1 MADVY
6 RFKVRLRELEDYIWR
21 DIEITS
27 VSTVAKLV
35 YAILAAFEA
44 EGSHLFCMKFGNER
58 YEFVFDEDDYE
69 DFDMETIDPTSVKL
83 SSMKLKSGDS
93 LSLEYDYGAGW
104 VFDIEFLS
112 SAPMKKGMGTHYPYI
127 TDGMGW
133 GIIEDTCPEEL
144 LNQINTN
151 EIRNF
156 DLETSNYLLKGMV
169 QRMQES
175 YEDLDGWD

>member
-6 RFKVRLRELEDYIWR
+6 KFKIKLRELEEYIWR

-27 VSTVAKLV
+27 VSTVAKLG

-44 EGSHLFCMKFGNER
+44 EGSHLFCMNFGDER
-58 YEFVFDEDDYE
+58 YEIVFDEDGYE
-69 DFDMETIDPTSVKL
+69 DFDIEVVDPTSVKL
-83 SSMKLKSGDS
+83 SSLKLKSGDS

-104 VFDIEFLS
+104 IFDIEFLS
-112 SAPMKKGMGTHYPYI
+112 STSLKKGMGTHYPYI

-133 GIIEDTCPEEL
+133 GIVEDTCPEKL
-144 LNQINTN
+144 LHQIKTN
-151 EIRNF
+151 EIREF
-156 DLETSNYLLKGMV
+156 DLKTSNYLLKGMV

-175 YEDLDGWD
+175 YEDFYE

>member
-1 MADVY
+1 MAEVY
-6 RFKVRLRELEDYIWR
+6 KFKVKLRELEEYIWR

-27 VSTVAKLV
+27 VSTVAKLG
-35 YAILAAFEA
+35 YAILASFEA
-44 EGSHLFCMKFGNER
+44 EGSHLFCMKFGDER
-58 YEFVFDEDDYE
+58 CEIVFDGIYE
-69 DFDMETIDPTSVKL
+69 DFDIEVTDPTSVKL
-83 SSMKLKSGDS
+83 SSLKLKSGES

-133 GIIEDTCPEEL
+133 GIIEDICPEEL
-144 LNQINTN
+144 LNQIKTN

-175 YEDLDGWD
+175 YEDLDEWD

>member
-6 RFKVRLRELEDYIWR
+6 KFKVKLREMEEYIWR

-27 VSTVAKLV
+27 VSTVSKLG

-44 EGSHLFCMKFGNER
+44 EGSHLFCMKFGDER
-58 YEFVFDEDDYE
+58 YEIVFDDDYE
-69 DFDMETIDPTSVKL
+69 DFEIEVIDPTSVKL
-83 SSMKLKSGDS
+83 SSLKMKSGDS
-93 LSLEYDYGAGW
+93 LLLEYDYGAGW

-112 SAPMKKGMGTHYPYI
+112 STPLKKGMGTHYPYI

-144 LNQINTN
+144 LNQIKTN
-151 EIRNF
+151 KIRKF

-169 QRMQES
+169 QRMKES
-175 YEDLDGWD
+175 YEEFGEWE

>member
-1 MADVY
+1 MAEVY
-6 RFKVRLRELEDYIWR
+6 KFKVKLRELENYIWR
-21 DIEITS
+21 DIEISS

-35 YAILAAFEA
+35 YTILAAFEA
-44 EGSHLFCMKFGNER
+44 EGSHLFCMNFDNER

-69 DFDMETIDPTSVKL
+69 DFDIEVVNPTFVKL
-83 SSMKLKSGDS
+83 SSLKLKSGDS

-112 SAPMKKGMGTHYPYI
+112 RAPMKKGMGTHYPYI
-127 TDGMGW
+127 IDGLGW

-151 EIRNF
+151 EIRKF

-175 YEDLDGWD
+175 YEDLDEWD

>member
-6 RFKVRLRELEDYIWR
+6 KFKVKLRELEEYISR

-27 VSTVAKLV
+27 VSTVAKLG
-35 YAILAAFEA
+35 YAILAAFQA
-44 EGSHLFCMKFGNER
+44 EGSHLFCMKFGGKR
-58 YEFVFDEDDYE
+58 YEIVFDDIYE
-69 DFDMETIDPTSVKL
+69 DFDMEIIDPTSIKL
-83 SSMKLKSGDS
+83 SSLELKSGDS
-93 LSLEYDYGAGW
+93 LSLEYDYGAFW

-112 SAPMKKGMGTHYPYI
+112 SAPLKKGTGTHYPYI

-144 LNQINTN
+144 LHQIKTN
-151 EIRNF
+151 EIREF
-156 DLETSNYLLKGMV
+156 DLETSNCLLKGMV

-175 YEDLDGWD
+175 YEDFEEWD

>member
-27 VSTVAKLV
+27 VSTVAKLG

-44 EGSHLFCMKFGNER
+44 EGSHLFCMKFGDER
-58 YEFVFDEDDYE
+58 YEIVFDDIYE
-69 DFDMETIDPTSVKL
+69 DSDIEVTDPTSVKL
-83 SSMKLKSGDS
+83 SSLKLKAGDS
-93 LSLEYDYGAGW
+93 LSLEYDYGASW

-127 TDGMGW
+127 KDGMGW

-144 LNQINTN
+144 LNQIKTN
-151 EIRNF
+151 EMRKF

-175 YEDLDGWD
+175 YEDLDEWD

>member
-27 VSTVAKLV
+27 VSTVAKLG

-44 EGSHLFCMKFGNER
+44 EGSHLFCMKFGDER
-58 YEFVFDEDDYE
+58 YEIVFDDIYE
-69 DFDMETIDPTSVKL
+69 DFDIEVTDPTSVKL
-83 SSMKLKSGDS
+83 SSLKLKAGDS
-93 LSLEYDYGAGW
+93 LSLEYDYGASW

-144 LNQINTN
+144 LNQIKTN

-175 YEDLDGWD
+175 YEDLDEWD

>member
-1 MADVY
+1 MSDVY
-6 RFKVRLRELEDYIWR
+6 KFKVKLRELENYIWR

-27 VSTVAKLV
+27 VSSIAKLG

-44 EGSHLFCMKFGNER
+44 EGSHLFCIRVGDER
-58 YEFVFDEDDYE
+58 YEIVFDDIYE
-69 DFDMETIDPTSVKL
+69 DFDVEVIEPTSVKL
-83 SSMKLKSGDS
+83 SSLKLKSGDS
-93 LSLEYDYGAGW
+93 LFLEYDYGAGW

-112 SAPMKKGMGTHYPYI
+112 CAPLKKGTGTHYPYI

-144 LNQINTN
+144 LHQIKTN
-151 EIRNF
+151 EIRKF
-156 DLETSNYLLKGMV
+156 DLETCNYLFKGMV

-175 YEDLDGWD
+175 YEEFEEWD